1 MVEVKEWL
9 NRGFW
14 LDKEIACLEES
25 RKRAFEL
32 SCLPGMG
39 GNSDK
44 VQTSPGNKTEE
55 RFLTLAEYDLKLC
68 KRIGELYAILQEI
81 SDAIEKVPISPL
93 RTILIERYIN
103 YRTWEQ
109 IAVSIS
115 ISERHIHRKHK
126 KALREVEKIL
136 RICH

>member
-14 LDKEIACLEES
+14 LDKEIASLEES
-25 RKRAFEL
+25 RRKAFEL
-32 SCLPGMG
+32 SCLPGAG
-39 GNSDK
+39 DSREK
-44 VQTSPGNKTEE
+44 VQTSPGNNTEE

-81 SDAIEKVPISPL
+81 SEAIEKVPISPL